1 MLKDYLDIRLEF
13 YNKRK
18 EYYIKVLENELDLL
32 KYRRMFIQQILN
44 KEIIIERR
52 KKELIIQ
59 DLVKFNYPELS
70 TNINN
75 KSSYDYLTTIPLF
88 SLTLEKIDEL
98 GNDFNSKTQ
107 ELESYRNL
115 SIQDMWIYELDTFEI
130 LYNKWIINRFNEN
143 LNDSKITKI
152 KNKNKSKK
160 VIKTN

>member
-18 EYYIKVLENELDLL
+18 EYYLKVLENELDLL

-98 GNDFNSKTQ
+98 ENDFNSKTQ